1 MSMTQQMQSNEE
13 LAALLK
19 PKRRF
24 RRVEAMILIPNLVL
38 LGILG
43 VYLLGKGLT
52 GQKQGVRALVNADTK
67 KTSRIA
73 TLEQMLRDNPADLG
87 SAITLSK
94 LYEEA
99 GELPWSYDA
108 LRAAEKR
115 STVEPRL
122 RLRLGLAYLQLG
134 KNKDGMRVLRTLIE
148 HCEKESCRA
157 HIESRAKIYRQVARL
172 FLERG
177 IDARVDHRG
186 ADKVMREVIKPAL
199 FVPFVPQAEKDAKKA
214 AEEAQ
219 AGSSQKSEAAVNRL
233 PPVKKGRGVKT
244 APEATEMAMPRVS
257 PTPGSPTP

>member
-43 VYLLGKGLT
+43 VYLLGKGLKGKET
-52 GQKQGVRALVNADTK
+52 EVRPLVNANK
-67 KTSRIA
+67 KKSSRIA
-73 TLEQMLRDNPADLG
+73 TLEQLLRDNPADLG
-87 SAITLSK
+87 SAIALSK

-134 KNKDGMRVLRTLIE
+134 KNKDGMRVLRELIA
-148 HCEKESCRA
+148 HCDKESCRS

-172 FLERG
+172 FLERD

-199 FVPFVPQAEKDAKKA
+199 FVPYVPPKKEEGASKGTVPASTKNEAKPGASKALGGSKKTPRKSAVDAT
-214 AEEAQ
+214 
-219 AGSSQKSEAAVNRL
+219 
-233 PPVKKGRGVKT
+233 PPAK
-244 APEATEMAMPRVS
+244 
-257 PTPGSPTP
+257 